1 MLIYNC
7 PTTAKLVHTG
17 IEASGT
23 DLTRLRALKISLW
36 CPHCQLGHAVLGK
49 DVHIVQD
56 KASFSSA

>member
-7 PTTAKLVHTG
+7 PTTAKLVHTS

-36 CPHCQLGHAVLGK
+36 CPHCQLGHAVLGT

-56 KASFSSA
+56 EASFSSA